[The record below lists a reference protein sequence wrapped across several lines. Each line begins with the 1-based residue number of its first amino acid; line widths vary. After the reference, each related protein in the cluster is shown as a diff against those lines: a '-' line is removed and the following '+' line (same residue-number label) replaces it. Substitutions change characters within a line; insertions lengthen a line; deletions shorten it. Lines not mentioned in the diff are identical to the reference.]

1 MSDQSAPSLTTIIY
15 PVDDLARA
23 KTVFTALLGAAPT
36 MDEAYYVQ
44 YSLDGQEIG
53 LDPNGAKKG
62 MTGPIGYW
70 HVADLAA
77 TRDAVV
83 AAGGSV
89 DQAVQDFG
97 GRLVGTVKDAAGNVI
112 GLIQNG

>member
-1 MSDQSAPSLTTIIY
+1 
-15 PVDDLARA
+15 
-23 KTVFTALLGAAPT
+23 
-36 MDEAYYVQ
+36 
-44 YSLDGQEIG
+44 
-53 LDPNGAKKG
+53 
-62 MTGPIGYW
+62 MTGPVGYW

-97 GRLVGTVKDAAGNVI
+97 GRLVGTVKDASGNVI